1 MLAVDDEVDERRSSW
16 CWPPLT
22 TMSATMRSDLQGVKE
37 DFDDASPSSEMRCT
51 RFEACEVDHDKSSKL
66 KLAVEDEDDKGQST
80 RL

>member
-1 MLAVDDEVDERRSSW
+1 MLAVDNKVNKRRSSW
-16 CWPPLT
+16 CWLPLT

-37 DFDDASPSSEMRCT
+37 DFDDASPSSKMRCT

-66 KLAVEDEDDKGQST
+66 KLTVEDEDDKGQSM